1 METTSKKKHICV
13 LATGGTIASRPTPN
27 GLMPALSGED
37 ILAMVPDLRAR
48 CDIDCV
54 QLLQLDSTNLQPEH
68 WIRMARAV
76 AERRT
81 QYDAFVIT
89 HGTDTM
95 AYSAAAL
102 HYMLENIDR
111 PVVLTGS
118 QLPAGVPGTDAEQNL
133 LTAFHAA
140 LGGHAGVYIAFGGRV
155 MFGNDARKLC
165 TMQLTAFGNINRPLA
180 GRFAGG
186 RLTWMAEPF
195 APTGAFCLHDQL
207 DTRVGVLKITL
218 PLKECLLVKD
228 APELKPRRGGGLAE
242 LLYGLRPQVIREN
255 PELYLAFAAFCLF
268 SVAVQVFF
276 PYLIIY
282 IQNYLGI
289 TDYAIV
295 LGVVLLIASAVS
307 VLSGRFIDRFGKLR
321 FCFPAALVMLL
332 GLLGM
337 YFVRGMAGVMLA
349 GTVMMSGYMLL
360 SAALSATIRDW
371 TPRGKVGHFQG
382 IRMIFA
388 VLLPMVIGPSLGAAV
403 IRGSKSTYVELGQ
416 VKAVPTPGIY
426 LAAAAVLLLTAIPVL
441 ILRKREKETR
451 HS

>member
-102 HYMLENIDR
+102 HYMLENIDC

-140 LGGHAGVYIAFGGRV
+140 LGGRAGVYIAFGGRV

-186 RLTWMAEPF
+186 RLTWLAEAS
-195 APTGAFCLHDQL
+195 APAGTFRLHDQL
-207 DTRVGVLKITL
+207 DTRVGVLKIVPGLPPKMLEAFVDAGFRAVILEGYGLGGIPGQESPMNFLPAFQYAKDHGCRLVCTTQCTYDGADMDSYEMGVRAQQLGVEPGGTL
-218 PLKECLLVKD
+218 TTEALLCKLMI
-228 APELKPRRGGGLAE
+228 ELAE
-242 LLYGLRPQVIREN
+242 G
-255 PELYLAFAAFCLF
+255 
-268 SVAVQVFF
+268 
-276 PYLIIY
+276 
-282 IQNYLGI
+282 
-289 TDYAIV
+289 
-295 LGVVLLIASAVS
+295 
-307 VLSGRFIDRFGKLR
+307 
-321 FCFPAALVMLL
+321 
-332 GLLGM
+332 
-337 YFVRGMAGVMLA
+337 
-349 GTVMMSGYMLL
+349 
-360 SAALSATIRDW
+360 
-371 TPRGKVGHFQG
+371 
-382 IRMIFA
+382 
-388 VLLPMVIGPSLGAAV
+388 
-403 IRGSKSTYVELGQ
+403 
-416 VKAVPTPGIY
+416 
-426 LAAAAVLLLTAIPVL
+426 
-441 ILRKREKETR
+441 
-451 HS
+451 

>member
-102 HYMLENIDR
+102 HYMLENIDC

-140 LGGHAGVYIAFGGRV
+140 LGGRAGVYIAFGGRV

-186 RLTWMAEPF
+186 RLKWLAEAS
-195 APTGAFCLHDQL
+195 APAGTFRLHDQL
-207 DTRVGVLKITL
+207 DTRVGVLKIVPGLPPKRLEAFVDAGFRAVILEGYGLGGIPDQESPMNFLPAFQYAKDHGCRLVCTTQCTYDGVDMDSYEMGVRAQQLGVEPGGTL
-218 PLKECLLVKD
+218 TTEALLCKLMI
-228 APELKPRRGGGLAE
+228 ELAE
-242 LLYGLRPQVIREN
+242 G
-255 PELYLAFAAFCLF
+255 
-268 SVAVQVFF
+268 
-276 PYLIIY
+276 
-282 IQNYLGI
+282 
-289 TDYAIV
+289 
-295 LGVVLLIASAVS
+295 
-307 VLSGRFIDRFGKLR
+307 
-321 FCFPAALVMLL
+321 
-332 GLLGM
+332 
-337 YFVRGMAGVMLA
+337 
-349 GTVMMSGYMLL
+349 
-360 SAALSATIRDW
+360 
-371 TPRGKVGHFQG
+371 
-382 IRMIFA
+382 
-388 VLLPMVIGPSLGAAV
+388 
-403 IRGSKSTYVELGQ
+403 
-416 VKAVPTPGIY
+416 
-426 LAAAAVLLLTAIPVL
+426 
-441 ILRKREKETR
+441 
-451 HS
+451 

>member
-140 LGGHAGVYIAFGGRV
+140 LGGRAGVYIAFGGRV

-186 RLTWMAEPF
+186 RLTWLAEAS
-195 APTGAFCLHDQL
+195 APAGTFRLHDQL
-207 DTRVGVLKITL
+207 DTRVGVLKIVPGLPPKMLEAFVDAGFRAVILEGYGLGGIPDQESPMNFLPAFQYAKDHGCRLVCTTQCTYDGVDMDSYEMGVRAQQLGVEPGGTL
-218 PLKECLLVKD
+218 TTEALLPKLMI
-228 APELKPRRGGGLAE
+228 ELAE
-242 LLYGLRPQVIREN
+242 EV
-255 PELYLAFAAFCLF
+255 
-268 SVAVQVFF
+268 
-276 PYLIIY
+276 
-282 IQNYLGI
+282 
-289 TDYAIV
+289 
-295 LGVVLLIASAVS
+295 
-307 VLSGRFIDRFGKLR
+307 
-321 FCFPAALVMLL
+321 
-332 GLLGM
+332 
-337 YFVRGMAGVMLA
+337 
-349 GTVMMSGYMLL
+349 
-360 SAALSATIRDW
+360 
-371 TPRGKVGHFQG
+371 
-382 IRMIFA
+382 
-388 VLLPMVIGPSLGAAV
+388 
-403 IRGSKSTYVELGQ
+403 
-416 VKAVPTPGIY
+416 
-426 LAAAAVLLLTAIPVL
+426 
-441 ILRKREKETR
+441 
-451 HS
+451 

>member
-54 QLLQLDSTNLQPEH
+54 QLLQLDSTNLQPDH

-102 HYMLENIDR
+102 HYMLENIDC

-140 LGGHAGVYIAFGGRV
+140 LGGRAGVYIAFGGRV

-186 RLTWMAEPF
+186 RLTWLAEAS
-195 APTGAFCLHDQL
+195 APAGTFRLHDQL
-207 DTRVGVLKITL
+207 DTRVGVLKIVPGLPPKMLEAFVDAGFRAVILEGYGLGGIPDQESPMNFLPAFQYAKDHGCRLVCTTQCTYDGVDMDSYEMGVRAQQLGVEPGGTL
-218 PLKECLLVKD
+218 TTEALLCKLMI
-228 APELKPRRGGGLAE
+228 ELAE
-242 LLYGLRPQVIREN
+242 G
-255 PELYLAFAAFCLF
+255 
-268 SVAVQVFF
+268 
-276 PYLIIY
+276 
-282 IQNYLGI
+282 
-289 TDYAIV
+289 
-295 LGVVLLIASAVS
+295 
-307 VLSGRFIDRFGKLR
+307 
-321 FCFPAALVMLL
+321 
-332 GLLGM
+332 
-337 YFVRGMAGVMLA
+337 
-349 GTVMMSGYMLL
+349 
-360 SAALSATIRDW
+360 
-371 TPRGKVGHFQG
+371 
-382 IRMIFA
+382 
-388 VLLPMVIGPSLGAAV
+388 
-403 IRGSKSTYVELGQ
+403 
-416 VKAVPTPGIY
+416 
-426 LAAAAVLLLTAIPVL
+426 
-441 ILRKREKETR
+441 
-451 HS
+451 

>member
-95 AYSAAAL
+95 AYSASAL

-111 PVVLTGS
+111 PVVFTGS

-140 LGGHAGVYIAFGGRV
+140 LGGRAGVYIAFGGRV

-186 RLTWMAEPF
+186 RLTWLAGPSAQAGTF
-195 APTGAFCLHDQL
+195 RLHDQL
-207 DTRVGVLKITL
+207 DTRVGVLKIVPGLPPRMLEAFVDAGFRAVILEGYGLGGIPDQESPMNFLPAFQYAKDHGCRLVCTTQCTYDGVDMDSYEMGVRAQQLGVEPGGTL
-218 PLKECLLVKD
+218 TTEALLCKLMI
-228 APELKPRRGGGLAE
+228 ELAE
-242 LLYGLRPQVIREN
+242 G
-255 PELYLAFAAFCLF
+255 
-268 SVAVQVFF
+268 
-276 PYLIIY
+276 
-282 IQNYLGI
+282 
-289 TDYAIV
+289 
-295 LGVVLLIASAVS
+295 
-307 VLSGRFIDRFGKLR
+307 
-321 FCFPAALVMLL
+321 
-332 GLLGM
+332 
-337 YFVRGMAGVMLA
+337 
-349 GTVMMSGYMLL
+349 
-360 SAALSATIRDW
+360 
-371 TPRGKVGHFQG
+371 
-382 IRMIFA
+382 
-388 VLLPMVIGPSLGAAV
+388 
-403 IRGSKSTYVELGQ
+403 
-416 VKAVPTPGIY
+416 
-426 LAAAAVLLLTAIPVL
+426 
-441 ILRKREKETR
+441 
-451 HS
+451 

>member
-95 AYSAAAL
+95 AYSASAL

-111 PVVLTGS
+111 PVVFTGS

-140 LGGHAGVYIAFGGRV
+140 LGGRAGVYIAFGGRV
-155 MFGNDARKLC
+155 MFGNDARKFC

-186 RLTWMAEPF
+186 RLTWLAGPSAQAGTF
-195 APTGAFCLHDQL
+195 RLHDQL
-207 DTRVGVLKITL
+207 DTRVGVLKIVPGLPPKMLEAFVDAGFRAVILEGYGLGGIPDQESPMNFLPAFQYAKDYGCRLVCTTQCTYDGVDMDSYEMGVRAQQLGVEPGGTL
-218 PLKECLLVKD
+218 TTEALLCKLMI
-228 APELKPRRGGGLAE
+228 ELAE
-242 LLYGLRPQVIREN
+242 G
-255 PELYLAFAAFCLF
+255 
-268 SVAVQVFF
+268 
-276 PYLIIY
+276 
-282 IQNYLGI
+282 GKK
-289 TDYAIV
+289 
-295 LGVVLLIASAVS
+295 
-307 VLSGRFIDRFGKLR
+307 GR
-321 FCFPAALVMLL
+321 A
-332 GLLGM
+332 
-337 YFVRGMAGVMLA
+337 
-349 GTVMMSGYMLL
+349 
-360 SAALSATIRDW
+360 
-371 TPRGKVGHFQG
+371 
-382 IRMIFA
+382 
-388 VLLPMVIGPSLGAAV
+388 
-403 IRGSKSTYVELGQ
+403 
-416 VKAVPTPGIY
+416 
-426 LAAAAVLLLTAIPVL
+426 
-441 ILRKREKETR
+441 
-451 HS
+451 